1 MKLKN
6 CLLFVSLAAAFACAD
21 ASRPVAPAAKVAAP
35 ASSSFSIAPGKA
47 AFLTAGIDDAIGRV
61 LPSLGKGESVNNLRG
76 SLQVISAALAAADSG
91 TTADA
96 VARARANIAAVSA
109 EKGAGAAADLSA
121 VSLAVDIVANAIATN
136 SSN

>member
-1 MKLKN
+1 MKLKS
-6 CLLFVSLAAAFACAD
+6 CLLLVSLAAAFACAD
-21 ASRPVAPAAKVAAP
+21 GTRPVAPETMAAAP
-35 ASSSFSIAPGKA
+35 ASSTFSIAPAKVA
-47 AFLTAGIDDAIGRV
+47 ILTAGIDDAIGRV

-76 SLQVISAALAAADSG
+76 SLQVISAALAANDAA

-121 VSLAVDIVANAIATN
+121 ISLAVDIVANAIATN